1 MSIEASVLS
10 DRSLSSTEEWQRAI
24 DAEGFPLRLDA
35 TVVLS
40 EADGFFPAY
49 LGGKLT
55 GFECHHDD
63 AAEMIANYPEF
74 DFGKPWKHAI
84 GFRVGGNFTE
94 LYAAYMAAAAYARAT
109 DGVVW
114 DGESGE
120 VMSPDRA
127 AEVTRDI
134 ERDLPRFLALGGGPE

>member
-1 MSIEASVLS
+1 MSIEVSVFS
-10 DRSLSSTEEWQRAI
+10 DRSLSSTEEWQRAL

-35 TVVLS
+35 SVVLS
-40 EADGFFPAY
+40 EAKGFFPAQ

-55 GFECHHDD
+55 GFECYHDD
-63 AAEMIANYPEF
+63 PAELIESCPDI
-74 DFGKPWKHAI
+74 DFGRPWKCAL
-84 GFRVGGNFTE
+84 GLRFGGDFAE
-94 LYAAYMAAAAYARAT
+94 LRAAFMAATAYARAT

-127 AEVTRDI
+127 REVAHEIVRDT
-134 ERDLPRFLALGGGPE
+134 AGGAVGA